1 MLFRPTGYQFMFAI
15 SPVLHVRAL
24 LVAGLIALTSSWAAA
39 QSSLFTSIDVTEA
52 GTAAHQGTAATAIDA
67 AGDVTGIY
75 IDKSG
80 NEHAF
85 VLPAGGTVIPFDASG
100 TGGSKIETIPLGFDT
115 AGDIAG
121 LYHDAS
127 KRVHGFVRAA
137 ATGTITI
144 LDVPGEDTGKDEGT
158 FPICINGGGTI
169 AGDYS
174 TTITTSSGTNSYSH
188 GFVRSAAGVISTFD
202 AVPLPTSYGSTNPGT
217 YVVSINASGAVAG
230 FYIDAI
236 GAEHGFLREASGTI
250 TLINPPNAGTGAGQG
265 STVTGIDAAGDV
277 IGAYSDTNN
286 AIHGFMRSA
295 STGTIT
301 TIDAPGAGTATF
313 QGTYPDAIDAAGDV
327 SGSFTDANNGVHGFV
342 LPANGTIITYNA
354 PGSSAS
360 DEPSRRAGVVL
371 DRKLRQLGK
380 SYGLSTTS
388 KRSNTPL
395 SRLRRLLSRVGTMGD
410 DGSGLLN
417 GNGNPSGTASF
428 GNLILNGVN
437 AGGEIVGIF
446 SDGDEVFHGYLRG
459 ASGALTAINDP
470 NAGTAADQ
478 GTGGLAIN
486 TSGIIAGT
494 YADANS
500 VLHGFIFDSA
510 SLTATTTVLT
520 PAPTPNPSVYGEP
533 VTLTASVSAT
543 ASAPPNGEDVIFM
556 SGTTSLGTAQL
567 SSGVA
572 SLTSTVLPTGTDSIT
587 AVYAGDGNFAGST
600 STAVNQVVAKA
611 NATITLT
618 SSLNPSNA
626 GQRVTL
632 TASISGQFGGVATG
646 SVTFSSGST
655 TLGTVS
661 LSGNSAALITSA
673 LPMGISSITATYSG
687 DANFTGGVSAALLQV
702 VNSAPAPLQFIP
714 VTPCRIAD
722 TRNATGPFGGPEL
735 AAASTRTFNVPQSA
749 CNIPSTAVA
758 YSLNT
763 TVVPN
768 TGLGYLTVWPAGEA
782 QPAVSTLN
790 SDGRVKANA
799 TITPAGTD
807 GGVSVYASNA
817 TQFILD
823 IDGYFVT
830 AGSNASG
837 LQFYPLTPCRVAD
850 TRSPAGPLG
859 GPSMSGGTS
868 RAFPVQ
874 SSACSI
880 PAAAQAYSLNVTV
893 VPQVGLGYLTIWP
906 SGQTQP
912 LVSTLN
918 SSTGAVTANAAIVPA
933 GTSGEVSIYVS
944 NNTDVILD
952 VNGYFAAPASGGLSL
967 YTATPCRVLDTRT
980 AAGAFSGVLVVPVE
994 PSVCAPPAAAQAY
1007 VLNATVVPNIG
1018 LGYLSLWADGEVQP
1032 LVSTLNADDG
1042 AITSNMAIVPT
1053 SNGSID
1059 AYASNPSQLILDIS
1073 SYFAP

>member
-1 MLFRPTGYQFMFAI
+1 MAYNATTNTATW
-15 SPVLHVRAL
+15 
-24 LVAGLIALTSSWAAA
+24 IA
-39 QSSLFTSIDVTEA
+39 A
-52 GTAAHQGTAATAIDA
+52 GTLPTALA
-67 AGDVTGIY
+67 V
-75 IDKSG
+75 
-80 NEHAF
+80 
-85 VLPAGGTVIPFDASG
+85 
-100 TGGSKIETIPLGFDT
+100 
-115 AGDIAG
+115 
-121 LYHDAS
+121 
-127 KRVHGFVRAA
+127 
-137 ATGTITI
+137 
-144 LDVPGEDTGKDEGT
+144 DEGT
-158 FPICINGGGTI
+158 NPATIYVANEGSNNVTVIN
-169 AGDYS
+169 
-174 TTITTSSGTNSYSH
+174 
-188 GFVRSAAGVISTFD
+188 
-202 AVPLPTSYGSTNPGT
+202 GSTNG
-217 YVVSINASGAVAG
+217 
-230 FYIDAI
+230 
-236 GAEHGFLREASGTI
+236 
-250 TLINPPNAGTGAGQG
+250 
-265 STVTGIDAAGDV
+265 
-277 IGAYSDTNN
+277 
-286 AIHGFMRSA
+286 
-295 STGTIT
+295 
-301 TIDAPGAGTATF
+301 
-313 QGTYPDAIDAAGDV
+313 
-327 SGSFTDANNGVHGFV
+327 
-342 LPANGTIITYNA
+342 
-354 PGSSAS
+354 
-360 DEPSRRAGVVL
+360 
-371 DRKLRQLGK
+371 
-380 SYGLSTTS
+380 
-388 KRSNTPL
+388 
-395 SRLRRLLSRVGTMGD
+395 
-410 DGSGLLN
+410 
-417 GNGNPSGTASF
+417 
-428 GNLILNGVN
+428 
-437 AGGEIVGIF
+437 
-446 SDGDEVFHGYLRG
+446 
-459 ASGALTAINDP
+459 
-470 NAGTAADQ
+470 
-478 GTGGLAIN
+478 
-486 TSGIIAGT
+486 
-494 YADANS
+494 
-500 VLHGFIFDSA
+500 
-510 SLTATTTVLT
+510 TTTVNVGGD
-520 PAPTPNPSVYGEP
+520 PTAVAIDPMTHAVY
-533 VTLTASVSAT
+533 VT
-543 ASAPPNGEDVIFM
+543 N
-556 SGTTSLGTAQL
+556 TSD
-567 SSGVA
+567 
-572 SLTSTVLPTGTDSIT
+572 STVSVI
-587 AVYAGDGNFAGST
+587 
-600 STAVNQVVAKA
+600 
-611 NATITLT
+611 
-618 SSLNPSNA
+618 
-626 GQRVTL
+626 
-632 TASISGQFGGVATG
+632 GGA
-646 SVTFSSGST
+646 ST
-655 TLGTVS
+655 TPP
-661 LSGNSAALITSA
+661 TS
-673 LPMGISSITATYSG
+673 
-687 DANFTGGVSAALLQV
+687 
-702 VNSAPAPLQFIP
+702 LQFIP
-714 VTPCRIAD
+714 VAPCRIAD

-823 IDGYFVT
+823 IDGYFVP

-874 SSACSI
+874 SSACSV
-880 PAAAQAYSLNVTV
+880 PATAQAYSLNVTV